1 MHSQLEEN
9 TRLSELLLKDVV
21 TNIEISE
28 LLTEIWEQYRNIKI
42 KNGSEVDKLTNPYV
56 DIQEKLTTYEDLST
70 LTKEELD
77 TIIEILRNIDKVFRT
92 YGKRTGG
99 TLSETQSSPIAS
111 YTGRRLAASQTGM
124 LRSAKP
130 EIDYKDSD
138 QNKETTENSLNH
150 EQSIPEIC
158 TFQKWI

>member
-28 LLTEIWEQYRNIKI
+28 LLTEIWEQYRDIKI
-42 KNGSEVDKLTNPYV
+42 KSGSEADKLTNPYV
-56 DIQEKLTTYEDLST
+56 GIQEKLTTNEDLST

-92 YGKRTGG
+92 YGKRAVGFGNYLTNIIH
-99 TLSETQSSPIAS
+99 T
-111 YTGRRLAASQTGM
+111 RRAL
-124 LRSAKP
+124 K
-130 EIDYKDSD
+130 
-138 QNKETTENSLNH
+138 
-150 EQSIPEIC
+150 
-158 TFQKWI
+158 